1 MMIRLVEDVG
11 APAVVALADIITLET
26 KPEWNEYVAYIL
38 TGIGYAGAAFFKF
51 GGDFVKNLGV
61 ASLPLTARNIYTR
74 VKAGTPTAARASQR
88 VALHAVSRSAGHVGR
103 MYQTEFEESGSHAF

>member
-1 MMIRLVEDVG
+1 MIRLVEDVG
-11 APAVVALADIITLET
+11 APALVAAADIITLET

-38 TGIGYAGAAFFKF
+38 TGIGYAGAAFKF

-74 VKAGTPTAARASQR
+74 VKAGTPTAARAGSR
-88 VALHAVSRSAGHVGR
+88 LALRSVSRSAGPVGR
-103 MYQTEFEESGSHAF
+103 MYQTEFEEAGSHAF